1 MLSIINKHTLFLIAT
16 IPLIAVGCEEEKT
29 ETGPIP
35 EMPFNFVGTW
45 TIAEWRQGDFW
56 ASTHTWHV
64 YEDGNFLYS
73 APDGH
78 PDREPRY
85 YKFCD
90 NVAIDTD
97 TVDIFHTNYNN
108 NSSTSCRCDIQ
119 EAWTI
124 RYKGRDKFEL
134 TDCYGDR
141 PKVELIR
148 QSLIP

>member
-85 YKFCD
+85 YKVC
-90 NVAIDTD
+90 DTD

-108 NSSTSCRCDIQ
+108 NSSTSCKCDLQ

-124 RYKGRDKFEL
+124 KYSGRDRFEL
-134 TDCYGDR
+134 TDCYGDK
-141 PKVELIR
+141 PQVELTR